1 MGVRFI
7 SVNENYDSNNY
18 IGTTGGIDVVM
29 QSIVYSFYSKD
40 LSQKIKT
47 VMRAKAKKGQYI
59 GAFAPYGYMKDPE
72 NKNHLLVDP
81 ETAPVVRRIFDMAID
96 GKIVSEIATALN
108 REKIETPAQYF
119 RRIFPDKKKH
129 RKISK

>member
-1 MGVRFI
+1 
-7 SVNENYDSNNY
+7 
-18 IGTTGGIDVVM
+18 
-29 QSIVYSFYSKD
+29 
-40 LSQKIKT
+40 
-47 VMRAKAKKGQYI
+47 MRAKAKKGQYI

-129 RKISK
+129 RKVSKGNSWDSSKSENLTQERCVVPERQWKNMVEHTLCDE